1 MEKHV
6 ANVKENLV
14 PHRQAQRRWPEAKA
28 SLPGLTAFTPLSFC
42 STESSVSA
50 PLWNSLD
57 HFGSSWSYLELGIF

>member
-1 MEKHV
+1 MENHV

-42 STESSVSA
+42 STESSDVFCICA
-50 PLWNSLD
+50 SLEF
-57 HFGSSWSYLELGIF
+57 FGSFWI